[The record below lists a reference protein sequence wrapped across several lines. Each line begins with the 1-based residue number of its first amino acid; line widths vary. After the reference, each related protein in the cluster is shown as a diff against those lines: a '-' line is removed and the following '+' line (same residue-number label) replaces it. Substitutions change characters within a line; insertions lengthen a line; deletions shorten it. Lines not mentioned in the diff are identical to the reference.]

1 MENQIFS
8 DIGTVLDLNGPTLS
22 FITQPTGVTG
32 IGTSVGGTGGASVEL
47 VGIATAT
54 FVGSADNIGTIFI
67 LTMAMRSI

>member
-32 IGTSVGGTGGASVEL
+32 
-47 VGIATAT
+47 
-54 FVGSADNIGTIFI
+54 DY
-67 LTMAMRSI
+67 